1 MYNTNKKFTFKEIL
15 NFNLANRF
23 NPKVKKNRICL
34 LRKLIVF
41 LSSFSIIFNIFSY
54 NSNCEVNLDPN
65 EKIVYLTFDDGPSKN
80 TEAILDILKDNDVHA
95 TFFIISPYIEPH
107 IKFVERAY
115 EEGNAIGNHTADH
128 EFQHIYTSEEA
139 FFNNFEKQQK
149 FIKETTG
156 SDCTIF
162 RFPGGSRNT
171 IVANS
176 RGKDFTKK
184 ITTKLNEEGINVY
197 DWNIDSG
204 DAKGNNIPAEKL
216 IQNVA
221 KNIKDKDGN
230 YKNPAI
236 ILMHDCM
243 TKTTTV
249 EALPGIIKLLKKEGY
264 TFRTLK

>member
-1 MYNTNKKFTFKEIL
+1 MYNTNEKFNFFEIL
-15 NFNLANRF
+15 NFKLNNQF
-23 NPKVKKNRICL
+23 HYKIKKIQIYFLKNFIIF
-34 LRKLIVF
+34 LI
-41 LSSFSIIFNIFSY
+41 SFFTIFNIFSC

-65 EKIVYLTFDDGPSKN
+65 EKIAYLTFDDGPSKN
-80 TEAILDILKDNDVHA
+80 TELILDILKDNDVHA

-162 RFPGGSRNT
+162 RFPGGSHNT

-176 RGKDFTKK
+176 RGKDFTKN
-184 ITTKLNEEGINVY
+184 ITTKLNEQGINVY
-197 DWNIDSG
+197 DWNVDSG
-204 DAKGNNIPAEKL
+204 DAKSNNIPPETL

-249 EALPGIIKLLKKEGY
+249 EALPGIIKLLKNEGY

>member
-1 MYNTNKKFTFKEIL
+1 MYNTNEKFKFNKIF
-15 NFNLANRF
+15 NFNLVN
-23 NPKVKKNRICL
+23 KSKTTHKYGIYSLKKLTI
-34 LRKLIVF
+34 F
-41 LSSFSIIFNIFSY
+41 LSSFFIMINIFYY
-54 NSNCEVNLDPN
+54 NLNCEVNSNPT

-80 TEAILDILKDNDVHA
+80 TELILDILKDNDVHA

-115 EEGNAIGNHTADH
+115 KEGNAIGNHTADH

-162 RFPGGSRNT
+162 RFPGGSHNT

-176 RGKDFTKK
+176 RGKDFTKN
-184 ITTKLNEEGINVY
+184 ITKKLNEQGINVY
-197 DWNIDSG
+197 DWNVDSG
-204 DAKGNNIPAEKL
+204 DAKGNNIPAETL

-221 KNIKDKDGN
+221 KNIKDKEGN

-243 TKTTTV
+243 TKNTTV
-249 EALPGIIKLLKKEGY
+249 EALPGIIKLLKNEGY

>member
-1 MYNTNKKFTFKEIL
+1 MYNTNEKFKFNKIF
-15 NFNLANRF
+15 NFNLVN
-23 NPKVKKNRICL
+23 KSKTTHKYGIYSLKKLTI
-34 LRKLIVF
+34 F
-41 LSSFSIIFNIFSY
+41 LSSFFIMINIFY
-54 NSNCEVNLDPN
+54 
-65 EKIVYLTFDDGPSKN
+65 
-80 TEAILDILKDNDVHA
+80 
-95 TFFIISPYIEPH
+95 

-115 EEGNAIGNHTADH
+115 KEGNAIGNHTADH
-128 EFQHIYTSEEA
+128 EFQHIYTSEKA

-162 RFPGGSRNT
+162 RFPGGSHNT

-176 RGKDFTKK
+176 RGKDFTKN
-184 ITTKLNEEGINVY
+184 ITKKLNEQGINVY
-197 DWNIDSG
+197 DWNVDSG
-204 DAKGNNIPAEKL
+204 DAKGNNIPAETL

-221 KNIKDKDGN
+221 KNIKDKEGN

-249 EALPGIIKLLKKEGY
+249 EALPGIIKLLKNEGY